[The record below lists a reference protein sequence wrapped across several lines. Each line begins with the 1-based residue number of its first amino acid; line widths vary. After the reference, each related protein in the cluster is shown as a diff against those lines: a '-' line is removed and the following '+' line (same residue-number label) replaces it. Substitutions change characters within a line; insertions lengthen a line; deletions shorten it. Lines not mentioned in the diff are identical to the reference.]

1 MIDRALRFGDEEAW
15 LSAIVADFLSAIQ
28 AAIDRGQSAFHASL
42 AGGGTPEPAYRALA
56 ASPSFAELCGR
67 IDIHLWVG
75 DEREVPADSPDRNGR
90 MIVSAFGGEA
100 LAAGGEAAGGAAAGV
115 TRAGG
120 GAAGGEAAAAA
131 PTRSRAPF
139 IHTWPEGDRLAA
151 CAAYARELSLA
162 LGPLPI
168 FDLAVLGMG
177 ADGHTAGLFS
187 IADIAASDGAVSFE
201 VPGAPLGI
209 PPIAIAT
216 TAPFEPRRR
225 MTLAAAVLKR
235 SRAAM
240 ILARGREKAAM
251 LDALA
256 KRGLFPIALAT
267 GPNALFYYLER

>member
-1 MIDRALRFGDEEAW
+1 MIDRALRFDNEEAW
-15 LSAIVADFLSAIQ
+15 LNAIVADFLSAIQ

-56 ASPSFAELCGR
+56 AAPSFAALCGR

-100 LAAGGEAAGGAAAGV
+100 
-115 TRAGG
+115 RAGRS
-120 GAAGGEAAAAA
+120 AAV
-131 PTRSRAPF
+131 

-151 CAAYARELSLA
+151 CAAYSRELSLA

-168 FDLAVLGMG
+168 FDLALLGMG

-187 IADIAASDGAVSFE
+187 IADIAASDGAASFE
-201 VPGAPLGI
+201 VAGAPLGI

-225 MTLAAAVLKR
+225 MTLAASVLKR
-235 SRAAM
+235 SRVAM

-256 KRGLFPIALAT
+256 KGGLFPIALAT
-267 GPNALFYYLER
+267 GQNALFYYLEQ